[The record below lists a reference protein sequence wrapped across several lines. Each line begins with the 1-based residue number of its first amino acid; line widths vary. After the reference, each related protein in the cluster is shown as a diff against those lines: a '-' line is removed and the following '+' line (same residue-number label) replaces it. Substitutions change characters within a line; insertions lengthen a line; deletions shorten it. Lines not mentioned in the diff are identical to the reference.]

1 MSRASRLGFIPP
13 QLPSLTE
20 QPPEGADWIHEVKH
34 DGYRTMLVVER
45 GAARAYTRNGHD
57 WSDRYPGIV
66 AAACKLPCRTA
77 ILDGE
82 VIVQDAR
89 GISDFEALQAALR
102 SKATL
107 LIFYAFD
114 LLHLD
119 GRDLRELSLVERRA
133 KLQKLLASDPASPLQ
148 FSEEFVGDAAAFFR
162 ACAAHELEGIVS
174 KLATSRY
181 RSGRSKTWLK
191 TKCFAE
197 SELTLVG
204 IDRDRK
210 TGAQRALLA
219 KSERGQLVYA
229 GPAFIMLRGEAREE
243 FEARLARLKQDRPVL
258 SWLRNRDAR
267 WVQPTLT
274 LKVKHLANALLL
286 RHATVK
292 GLVRETRERRHGP

>member
-1 MSRASRLGFIPP
+1 MSRLGFIPP
-13 QLPSLTE
+13 QLPNLAD
-20 QPPEGADWIHEVKH
+20 QPPEGAEWIHEVKH

-45 GAARAYTRNGHD
+45 GAARSYTRNGHD
-57 WSDRYPGIV
+57 WSGRYPGII
-66 AAACKLPCRTA
+66 AAARNLRCRSA

-82 VIVQDAR
+82 VIVQDGR
-89 GISDFEALQAALR
+89 GASDFEALQEALR
-102 SKATL
+102 SKSAD

-119 GRDLRELSLVERRA
+119 AKDLRDCPLVERRR
-133 KLQKLLASDPASPLQ
+133 KLSEILRRNPDSVIQ

-162 ACAAHELEGIVS
+162 ACAAHELEGMVS

-181 RSGRSKTWLK
+181 RSGKNTTWLK
-191 TKCFAE
+191 TKCFVE
-197 SELTLVG
+197 SELTLLG

-229 GPAFIMLRGEAREE
+229 GPAFIALRGEAREE
-243 FEARLARLKQDRPVL
+243 FEARLTKLKQERPVF

-267 WVQPTLT
+267 WVRPALT
-274 LKVKHLANALLL
+274 LRVKHLANARML

-292 GLVRETRERRHGP
+292 GLVQ